1 MVGITTEIA
10 LPIPSKIALM
20 AGIALDTK
28 LLILP
33 IVLSN
38 PDIKPSKFIS
48 SKPDLNILKKELIAG
63 VDFLLAC
70 FEKAF
75 PTIKSVIQ
83 TTWNI
88 VKPILE
94 GLGGAIKLVA
104 DGVGSVAKFI
114 SGKGKKDKV
123 GANATGSSFFSGG
136 YTMVGEHGAELVE
149 LPTGSKVHTNSDTKN
164 ILGSKGV
171 SINISNMT
179 VREEADIEKIATKLL
194 EEIKKVDR

>member
-1 MVGITTEIA
+1 MTTIVTIVGGISE
-10 LPIPSKIALM
+10 KI
-20 AGIALDTK
+20 GSFFS
-28 LLILP
+28 
-33 IVLSN
+33 VLSN
-38 PDIKPSKFIS
+38 HSG
-48 SKPDLNILKKELIAG
+48 ILKEVFASLGPAISEVLSVTWAVVGPIIDLIIAG

-75 PTIKSVIQ
+75 PAIKAVIQ

-149 LPTGSKVHTNSDTKN
+149 LPTGSKVHTNADTKN